1 MEIGTL
7 NQRIAFLEHSTKIDG
22 IGNHKARWEE
32 AFSCWAAVSVKTST
46 ETTEAGVTQEVVS
59 LEFTVRQTPDT
70 KRMRAVWNSGLRLQ
84 RETTGTARM
93 AWKPDIPDLHAFSV
107 STALWSGMKKIMN
120 GKLVKNNVEIS
131 CKEPEH

>member
-32 AFSCWAAVSVKTST
+32 TFSCWAAVSVKTST

-59 LEFTVRQTPDT
+59 LEFTVQQTPDT
-70 KRMRAVWNSGLRLQ
+70 KRINTTTHKLRFRGLVYDINGVLPNYKSLDYMKI
-84 RETTGTARM
+84 TAGTRKAGEQ
-93 AWKPDIPDLHAFSV
+93 DDFD
-107 STALWSGMKKIMN
+107 
-120 GKLVKNNVEIS
+120 
-131 CKEPEH
+131 

>member
-7 NQRIAFLEHSTKIDG
+7 KSRIAFLEQSTKIDG
-22 IGNHKARWEE
+22 IGNHKPKWEE

-70 KRMRAVWNSGLRLQ
+70 KRINATTHKLRFRGLVYDISGVLPNYKSLDYMKI
-84 RETTGTARM
+84 TAGTRKAGEQ
-93 AWKPDIPDLHAFSV
+93 DDFD
-107 STALWSGMKKIMN
+107 
-120 GKLVKNNVEIS
+120 
-131 CKEPEH
+131 